1 MILIF
6 EKQIKCKNQNTKDM
20 KDLKTG
26 FFSELYLSNNIIH
39 RNQVEEELFNKYVAK
54 HTTDKGIE
62 LKRVLYGIIAKK

>member
-1 MILIF
+1 
-6 EKQIKCKNQNTKDM
+6 M

>member
-1 MILIF
+1 MQKSEYKRYEGLENWI
-6 EKQIKCKNQNTKDM
+6 
-20 KDLKTG
+20 
-26 FFSELYLSNNIIH
+26 FSELYLSNNIIH